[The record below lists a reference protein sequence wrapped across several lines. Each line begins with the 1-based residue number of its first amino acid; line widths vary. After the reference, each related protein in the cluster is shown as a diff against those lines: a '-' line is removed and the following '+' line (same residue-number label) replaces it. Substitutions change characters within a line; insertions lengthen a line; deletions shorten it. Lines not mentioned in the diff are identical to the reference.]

1 MLLGLDLLLAEE
13 LLVAQAFAAQDILVF
28 LSHQKH
34 LLTQK
39 LLLVAEVDQ
48 MWTTVAE
55 VLLAALAAEILDK
68 MVRDI
73 QIHTAKVVRS
83 LPGVLVG

>member
-1 MLLGLDLLLAEE
+1 LGLLLAEE
-13 LLVAQAFAAQDILVF
+13 LLVAQAFAAQDILVY
-28 LSHQKH
+28 LLPLKH
-34 LLTQK
+34 LLMQE

-73 QIHTAKVVRS
+73 QIHTAKAAHNLLV
-83 LPGVLVG
+83 VLVV

>member
-1 MLLGLDLLLAEE
+1 MLLGLGLLLAEE

-39 LLLVAEVDQ
+39 LLLVAEVDR
-48 MWTTVAE
+48 MLMMVVVALVVE
-55 VLLAALAAEILDK
+55 QAVVTPGK
-68 MVRDI
+68 MAQDTL
-73 QIHTAKVVRS
+73 IHTAKVVRS